1 MMKIPEGYFLINV
14 FLLFKQFIKLKWTRI
29 CAFKISKSGGSILR
43 LLTELRQ
50 IANKRIQMTAST
62 EMARQKVLHQ
72 LWAENTKNMRKI
84 NQIRR
89 NIEEN
94 RMKVSSI
101 AAEKK
106 EEIERYEFEKKR
118 LNHKNSMAL
127 NRLM

>member
-1 MMKIPEGYFLINV
+1 
-14 FLLFKQFIKLKWTRI
+14 
-29 CAFKISKSGGSILR
+29 
-43 LLTELRQ
+43 
-50 IANKRIQMTAST
+50 MTAST

-106 EEIERYEFEKKR
+106 DEIERYEFEKKR